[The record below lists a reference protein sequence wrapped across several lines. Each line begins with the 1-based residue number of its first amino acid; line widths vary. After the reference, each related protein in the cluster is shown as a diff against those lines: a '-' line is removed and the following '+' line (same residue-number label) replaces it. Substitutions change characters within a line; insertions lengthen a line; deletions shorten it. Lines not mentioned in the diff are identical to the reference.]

1 MPALATTP
9 ATTLEQRA
17 LGALVANP
25 YFSPRQLRLDTQEGR
40 VVLSGSVGTW
50 YHKQMAQ
57 EIVRRVE
64 GVHEIENCLE
74 VTSA

>member
-1 MPALATTP
+1 MPAVATISAP
-9 ATTLEQRA
+9 TLEQRA

-25 YFSPRQLRLDTQEGR
+25 YFSPRRLRLDTQDGR
-40 VVLSGSVGTW
+40 VVLTGSVGTW

-57 EIVRRVE
+57 EIVRRVD
-64 GVHEIENCLE
+64 GVREIENCLE